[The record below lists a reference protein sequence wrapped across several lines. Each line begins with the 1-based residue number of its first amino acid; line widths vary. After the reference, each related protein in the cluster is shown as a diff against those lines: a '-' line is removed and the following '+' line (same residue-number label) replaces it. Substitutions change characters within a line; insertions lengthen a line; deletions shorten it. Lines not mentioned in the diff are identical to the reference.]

1 MVRRWFAVGSPLV
14 RRWFAVGSQGETNSI
29 EMATA

>member
-1 MVRRWFAVGSPLV
+1 MLHRWFAVGSPLV